1 MARSTFRPLLVA
13 ALVAVASGACDSG
26 NTPATPTNPTPA
38 PTISETFA
46 GAVGQNGAVSFTFT
60 TKAAGTAT
68 ARLTV
73 VNPDITIAIGLSL
86 GTWDGTTCQIVVAND
101 NALVGAALAG
111 SVGGAGTLCARIYDV
126 GRIPGPN
133 PTPFQLTFEFIV
145 IHP

>member
-1 MARSTFRPLLVA
+1 MGRTILRPLLLA

-26 NTPATPTNPTPA
+26 DTPITPTNPDPA

-60 TKAAGTAT
+60 TKAAGLAT

-73 VNPDITIAIGLSL
+73 VNPDATIAVGLSL
-86 GTWDGTTCQIVVAND
+86 GVWDGAACQIVIAND
-101 NALVGAALAG
+101 NALPGSVVAG
-111 SVGGAGTLCARIYDV
+111 NVGGAGTLCARIYDV
-126 GRIPGPN
+126 GKIPAPN